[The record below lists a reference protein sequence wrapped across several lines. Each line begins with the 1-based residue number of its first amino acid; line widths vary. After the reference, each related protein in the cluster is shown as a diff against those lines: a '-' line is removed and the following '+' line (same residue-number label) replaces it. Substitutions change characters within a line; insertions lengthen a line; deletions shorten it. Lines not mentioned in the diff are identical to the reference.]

1 MILMWIFFA
10 LFFAVYMF
18 KMFPL
23 WLVLSVWS
31 MGLSI
36 FLLIKNKFPS
46 LKYIIISVIL
56 AFIAGISYF
65 GYFHKFN
72 LQMII
77 TGVPCLLACLSV
89 FSVMEKCGWYQL
101 IKTDN
106 KLSPLFSV
114 LMGIGSGIVLGLIN
128 LLLGKNSMTMVYDVC
143 PTLSFT
149 RVSAVSESDSSCS
162 LQSAIYTLTA
172 QKRFSFGYD
181 KSQPC

>member
-1 MILMWIFFA
+1 MIVMWILFA
-10 LFFAVYMF
+10 LFFAVYVL
-18 KMFPL
+18 KIFPL
-23 WLVLSVWS
+23 WLVLSVWAT
-31 MGLSI
+31 GLSI
-36 FLLIKNKFPS
+36 FLLIKNKLPS

-65 GYFHKFN
+65 GYFYKFN

-128 LLLGKNSMTMVYDVC
+128 LLLGKKNMTTDFGI
-143 PTLSFT
+143 SFS
-149 RVSAVSESDSSCS
+149 RILVSLNPGIHEEITYR
-162 LQSAIYTLTA
+162 AIFMSFFVFLFS
-172 QKRFSFGYD
+172 QKN
-181 KSQPC
+181 K